1 MINEFK
7 VVLLE
12 ELANNIISN
21 GGSCKYHNDGEVFTM
36 FFSLH
41 MDKEGVT
48 TQENVRVGYIGKD
61 NFIKGLLDN
70 KLTDSPNTTEALSLV
85 INDNVFST
93 EPVDPVKQLATVI
106 EYLDKHIAILG
117 KCDKVKQAREQILLA
132 ITPKANDNIVEFK
145 VNVA

>member
-1 MINEFK
+1 MINVFK

-12 ELANNIISN
+12 ELASNIIFN
-21 GGSCKYHNDGEVFTM
+21 GGVSKYHNVGEVFTM
-36 FFSLH
+36 YFSLSV
-41 MDKEGVT
+41 DKE
-48 TQENVRVGYIGKD
+48 D
-61 NFIKGLLDN
+61 
-70 KLTDSPNTTEALSLV
+70 TEEPSLV